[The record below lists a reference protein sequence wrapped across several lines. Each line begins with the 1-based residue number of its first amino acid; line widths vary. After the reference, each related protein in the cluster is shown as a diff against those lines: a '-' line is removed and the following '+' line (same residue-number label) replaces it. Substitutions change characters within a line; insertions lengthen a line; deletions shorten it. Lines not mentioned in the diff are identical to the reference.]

1 MLEMN
6 MNEKNDYENELERT
20 GGDISFNPPPLYT
33 RQSVIHLLMFY
44 FLWEIK
50 DIRSFTVL
58 YGQ

>member
-1 MLEMN
+1 MITTIENSMLEMN

-44 FLWEIK
+44 FL
-50 DIRSFTVL
+50 
-58 YGQ
+58 